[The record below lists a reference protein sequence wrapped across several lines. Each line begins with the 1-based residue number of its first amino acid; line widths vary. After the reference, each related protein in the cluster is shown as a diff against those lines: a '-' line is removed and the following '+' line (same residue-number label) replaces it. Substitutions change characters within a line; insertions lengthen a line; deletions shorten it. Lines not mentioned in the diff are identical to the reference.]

1 MYSMKI
7 SFKLIIVALAF
18 LFIILISMGSAP
30 KFAPYAFPTSS
41 LHQYPYEGFHTEY
54 STYPE
59 NQVIDSM
66 NSKIISPPEMGTVT
80 KVSGFDGLLVSPN
93 APETPVDIYSQAIG
107 DPSVKSYGLT
117 NSRGYLS
124 LTPEQIKL
132 LTTRGENAS
141 GGSTIG

>member
-1 MYSMKI
+1 MKI
-7 SFKLIIVALAF
+7 SFKLILVALAF
-18 LFIILISMGSAP
+18 LLIILISMGSAP

-59 NQVIDSM
+59 NQVIDSL
-66 NSKIISPPEMGTVT
+66 NSKMISPPEMGTVA
-80 KVSGFDGLLVSPN
+80 KVKGFDGLLVSPN

-107 DPSVKSYGLT
+107 DPSVQSYGLT